1 MYAALA
7 QGRIPWDP
15 DTLRRAVR
23 DIKAERAGSAAGS
36 AAAAA
41 AGGSSSRA
49 GSGGGVSDS
58 DDDDER
64 VTVLDCEDFKRT
76 ELTQHEF
83 FKG

>member
-1 MYAALA
+1 M

-23 DIKAERAGSAAGS
+23 DIKAERAGSAGGS
-36 AAAAA
+36 KAAAAA
-41 AGGSSSRA
+41 AG
-49 GSGGGVSDS
+49 DS

>member
-1 MYAALA
+1 MECP

-23 DIKAERAGSAAGS
+23 DIKAELAGSAGS
-36 AAAAA
+36 SKAAAAA
-41 AGGSSSRA
+41 AGG
-49 GSGGGVSDS
+49 GGDS

>member
-1 MYAALA
+1 VWCNL

-23 DIKAERAGSAAGS
+23 DIKAERAGSAGS
-36 AAAAA
+36 SKAAAAAAAAAA
-41 AGGSSSRA
+41 AG
-49 GSGGGVSDS
+49 DS